1 MDGNDKNERSRS
13 GPLAFVREWV
23 APVAFA
29 GAFALVIA
37 GTVEFIDRS
46 DRSDRSDRNA
56 AKAGKEAPD
65 MQTQLSSRSAPRFV
79 VAIRRSGTAVV
90 VRDLLSGKVVDD
102 TMPPPPGRRF
112 QQVAAASNGTYIV
125 SGQGQGRVV
134 FYRLRL
140 TAKGHAAEFTALP
153 RALSGA
159 STPWSDMAVSADGTR
174 VGYVTY
180 RGPIGRIDVL
190 SLTSGARRTWTTRS
204 RGRIGSLSWA
214 GDALSYV
221 WAPLG
226 PSGRFGT
233 RQVRVLDTGGAPG
246 DLSASRLVLA
256 LPKGSEA
263 AVLGRDGRTVV
274 TGVNDHAGLA
284 LTAFSVGDGRRTRVL
299 RRYAGAT
306 GLVRLVADGTRE
318 HLLATS
324 GDGHVYA
331 DSSGDVRAA
340 VGTDDADVAW

>member
-1 MDGNDKNERSRS
+1 MDGNDRNERSRP

-46 DRSDRSDRNA
+46 DRGERKA
-56 AKAGKEAPD
+56 AKAGREAPD
-65 MQTQLSSRSAPRFV
+65 MRTQLTERSAPHFV
-79 VAIRRSGTAVV
+79 VAVRRSGTAVV

-102 TMPPPPGRRF
+102 TMPPPRGRRF
-112 QQVAAASNGTYIV
+112 QQVAAASKGTFIV
-125 SGQGQGRVV
+125 SAEGQGQVV

-140 TAKGHAAEFTALP
+140 TSQGHAAEFTALP
-153 RALSGA
+153 RALTGA

-180 RGPIGRIDVL
+180 RGTTGRIEVL

-214 GDALSYV
+214 GGALSYV

-226 PSGRFGT
+226 PSGRFGG
-233 RQVRVLDTGGAPG
+233 RQVRVLDTGSAPG

-256 LPKGSEA
+256 LPKGGEA

-274 TGVNDHAGLA
+274 TGVSEPAGLA
-284 LTAFSVGDGRRTRVL
+284 LTVFSTADGRRVRVL
-299 RRYAGAT
+299 RRFAGAG
-306 GLVRLVADGTRE
+306 GLARLVADGTGE
-318 HLLATS
+318 HLLAAS
-324 GDGHVYA
+324 GDGHVSA

-340 VGTDDADVAW
+340 VGADDADVAW